1 MIPVLDGH
9 GTLCTYPSCRLLLK
23 ALLLRLPAHDIAQAN
38 RKMLGISGMDKIV
51 ACDQSQS
58 LDDFMRLREA
68 NGGSTPS
75 RSQNCNVAGQFPQ
88 KKRSDF
94 KAKRGFVVRSEGG
107 RICCDFNGLPEWTKT
122 FGAFR
127 AEEFVSA

>member
-1 MIPVLDGH
+1 
-9 GTLCTYPSCRLLLK
+9 SCRLLLK

-94 KAKRGFVVRSEGG
+94 KAKRGFVVRSEGLEPP
-107 RICCDFNGLPEWTKT
+107 RFYSLPPQ
-122 FGAFR
+122 G
-127 AEEFVSA
+127 SAST